1 MYPERTKLTSSS
13 VTFVA
18 WKQSLRKD
26 CEHLDKLRPFEALP
40 DSVLKLL
47 WESGVE
53 PNVKGLVESASDGE
67 PQFARTMDAYN
78 TGDRSNKEDASG
90 EILPRATYLIAR
102 THLPG
107 LFYRLSR
114 RNATEISPNW
124 TASDRNRC
132 PGRLRRESAPDCRNT
147 RQIPETSVRRSNQLN
162 YAHGTPYLMCLLI
175 SPGSLSCPPIPCR
188 TTWPCRDSDNFD
200 GN

>member
-26 CEHLDKLRPFEALP
+26 CEHLDKLRPFEAPP

-114 RNATEISPNW
+114 RNATEISPN
-124 TASDRNRC
+124 
-132 PGRLRRESAPDCRNT
+132 
-147 RQIPETSVRRSNQLN
+147 
-162 YAHGTPYLMCLLI
+162 
-175 SPGSLSCPPIPCR
+175 
-188 TTWPCRDSDNFD
+188 
-200 GN
+200 